1 MKVSGILL
9 ITGLSFVALSCG
21 DTNRENAMTQ
31 EELRA
36 ISNEVVNPEQKLEVS
51 TKPGEADSANVDSA
65 LIED

>member
-9 ITGLSFVALSCG
+9 IIGLSFFALSCG

-36 ISNEVVNPEQKLEVS
+36 ISNDVVNPEQKLDVS
-51 TKPGEADSANVDSA
+51 TKPVEADSTSADSA
-65 LIED
+65 LFED